1 MKNAKHKVPVEMKHI
16 LTGLGVPSV
25 DTDTVEAQMR
35 QRAAMQVQDYLEV
48 MHRKISQFQGAELSR
63 PVHDTMRMLQTHT
76 RNAALHSTN
85 TNSSTTP
92 TTSTPATTSASM
104 STSPRENSSSKI
116 VSMAASAR
124 TDGRGR
130 HLR

>member
-25 DTDTVEAQMR
+25 DPETVETQMR

-48 MHRKISQFQGAELSR
+48 MLRKISQFQGIELST

-76 RNAALHSTN
+76 SAPLASNTANAAN
-85 TNSSTTP
+85 TN
-92 TTSTPATTSASM
+92 AFQA
-104 STSPRENSSSKI
+104 
-116 VSMAASAR
+116 
-124 TDGRGR
+124 
-130 HLR
+130 